1 MAIIPLDLGKKEV
14 KRWKNPTTIQEIVQ
28 RLENLSPGQQQE
40 VLDFTMELSG
50 ELPEGTSIK
59 EFIKFAGTIPLKDL
73 EEMKQAINMN

>member
-1 MAIIPLDLGKKEV
+1 M
-14 KRWKNPTTIQEIVQ
+14 KNPTTIQEIVQ

-73 EEMKQAINMN
+73 EEMKQAINVN

>member
-1 MAIIPLDLGKKEV
+1 M
-14 KRWKNPTTIQEIVQ
+14 KNPTTIQEIVQ

>member
-1 MAIIPLDLGKKEV
+1 M
-14 KRWKNPTTIQEIVQ
+14 KNPTTIQEIVE

-73 EEMKQAINMN
+73 EEMKQAIT

>member
-1 MAIIPLDLGKKEV
+1 M
-14 KRWKNPTTIQEIVQ
+14 KNPTTIQEIVQ

-59 EFIKFAGTIPLKDL
+59 EFIKFAGTIPLEDL
-73 EEMKQAINMN
+73 EEMKQAIEEDCERVHASEW

>member
-1 MAIIPLDLGKKEV
+1 M
-14 KRWKNPTTIQEIVQ
+14 KNPTTIQEIVQ
-28 RLENLSPGQQQE
+28 RLENLSPRQQQE

-73 EEMKQAINMN
+73 EEMKQAIEEDCEQVHASEW